1 MAVAVV
7 TDTTHGLPRERVAA
21 LGVREV
27 SLYVGEDG
35 ALRREADV
43 TDLAAFYA
51 RLRDARGLPRT
62 SQPSVGDFVAVY
74 EPLLEAGHDVL
85 SVHLAAALSGTC
97 ATARQARDE
106 LGAGDRVEVVDSA
119 TGAAGLGM
127 VVLAAVRAAR
137 EEGEVALVAARVRAA
152 RAHVRLWFCV
162 DTLEF
167 LRRGGRIGQAQ
178 AWLGT
183 ALRVKPILTFD
194 GEVRPVER
202 VRTAGRAFERMVGF
216 LGELRDAGS
225 DGWVVQHIGAP
236 AEAERLV
243 ARGRELMGREP
254 LWVSEI
260 GPVFGTHLGP
270 GVLGVGGLPRALV
283 EPLAPAAGA

>member
-1 MAVAVV
+1 MPVPMALVVV

-21 LGVREV
+21 LGVHEV

-35 ALRREADV
+35 VLRREADV
-43 TDLAAFYA
+43 ADLAAFYA
-51 RLRDARGLPRT
+51 RLRDARGLPTT
-62 SQPSVGDFVAVY
+62 SQPSVGDFLAVY
-74 EPLLEAGHDVL
+74 EPLLAAGHDVL
-85 SVHLAAALSGTC
+85 SLHLATALSGTC
-97 ATARQARDE
+97 ATAGQARDE
-106 LGAGDRVEVVDSA
+106 LGAAERVEVVDSA

-127 VVLAAVRAAR
+127 LVLAAARAAR
-137 EEGEVALVAARVRAA
+137 EEGELGAAAARVRAA
-152 RAHVRLWFCV
+152 REHVRLWFCV

-178 AWLGT
+178 AWVGS

-202 VRTAGRAFERMVGF
+202 VRTSARAFERMVGY
-216 LGELRDAGS
+216 LGELRDAGG
-225 DGWVVQHIGAP
+225 DGWVVQHIGVP
-236 AEAERLV
+236 DTAERLV
-243 ARGRELMGREP
+243 ARGREVLRCEP

-270 GVLGVGGLPRALV
+270 GAFGVGGLPRALV
-283 EPLAPAAGA
+283 